1 MHWDS
6 HLSSETI
13 EKPMDEQE
21 ITTLDGLAAALDA
34 DEGQAQAPEADAADA
49 VEQDESTHEADAP
62 EGEEA
67 ATDDTGQAPAA
78 PADDVVVKWT
88 TSGGEAIEA
97 PLAELKSG
105 YLRQQDYTHKTQAL
119 AEERKQAE
127 TAVAQ
132 QFQQAQQLTRDQAK
146 LMQLREDLSA
156 YQKADW
162 NALYEQNPVEA
173 GRLQAQWRQ
182 TEAQARELAA
192 GLQSAAQ
199 QSSQA
204 QAQRLQQATQQAME
218 ALQREIPGFGAET
231 IKAARETAL
240 AHGFSEAELAG
251 ITDARTFKVLHEAA
265 QWRALQ
271 AKKPAVQNKVAAA
284 PPKATKPGSA
294 TQPSTRKEAAFKQM
308 QSRRDV
314 NSLAAFI
321 AASE

>member
-1 MHWDS
+1 
-6 HLSSETI
+6 
-13 EKPMDEQE
+13 MDEQE

-49 VEQDESTHEADAP
+49 VEQDESTHEADAL

-146 LMQLREDLSA
+146 LMQLQEDLSA

-162 NALYEQNPVEA
+162 NALYAQDPTEA

-182 TEAQARELAA
+182 AEAQARELA
-192 GLQSAAQ
+192 GGIQSASQ
-199 QSSQA
+199 QLQQT
-204 QAQRLQQATQQAME
+204 QAQRVQQATQEAMQ

-231 IKAARETAL
+231 VKAARETAL

>member
-1 MHWDS
+1 M
-6 HLSSETI
+6 EN
-13 EKPMDEQE
+13 EE

-34 DEGQAQAPEADAADA
+34 DDGQAQAPYAEVQQAA
-49 VEQDESTHEADAP
+49 EQGEGIHEADAP
-62 EGEEA
+62 REGEQA
-67 ATDDTGQAPAA
+67 AAGATGQAPEA

-132 QFQQAQQLTRDQAK
+132 QFQQAQQLTRDHAK
-146 LMQLREDLSA
+146 LMQLQEDLGA

-162 NALYEQNPVEA
+162 NALYAQDPTEA

-182 TEAQARELAA
+182 AEAQARELA
-192 GLQSAAQ
+192 GGIQSASQ
-199 QSSQA
+199 QLQQT
-204 QAQRLQQATQQAME
+204 QAQRVQQATQEAMQ

>member
-1 MHWDS
+1 M
-6 HLSSETI
+6 EN
-13 EKPMDEQE
+13 EE

-34 DEGQAQAPEADAADA
+34 DDGQAQAPGAEEQQAAG
-49 VEQDESTHEADAP
+49 QDEGIREADAP
-62 EGEEA
+62 REGEQA
-67 ATDDTGQAPAA
+67 AADATGQAPEA

-88 TSGGEAIEA
+88 TSGGDEIEA

-162 NALYEQNPVEA
+162 NALYAQDPTEA

-182 TEAQARELAA
+182 AEAQARELA
-192 GLQSAAQ
+192 GGIQSASQ
-199 QSSQA
+199 QLQQT
-204 QAQRLQQATQQAME
+204 QAQRVQQATQEAMQ

-231 IKAARETAL
+231 INAARETAL

>member
-1 MHWDS
+1 
-6 HLSSETI
+6 
-13 EKPMDEQE
+13 MDEQE

-49 VEQDESTHEADAP
+49 VEQDESAHEADAP
-62 EGEEA
+62 EGDEA
-67 ATDDTGQAPAA
+67 ATEDAGQATA

-88 TSGGEAIEA
+88 TSSGDAIEA

-127 TAVAQ
+127 AAVAQ
-132 QFQQAQQLTRDQAK
+132 QFQQAQQLTRDHAK
-146 LMQLREDLSA
+146 LLSLQEDLSA

-182 TEAQARELAA
+182 AEAQAREIAI
-192 GLQSAAQ
+192 GIQSASQ
-199 QSSQA
+199 QLQQT
-204 QAQRLQQATQQAME
+204 QAQRVQQATQEAMQ
-218 ALQREIPGFGAET
+218 ALQRDIPGFGQET
-231 IKAARETAL
+231 IKAAREVAL

-284 PPKATKPGSA
+284 PPKATKPGNA
-294 TQPSTRKEAAFKQM
+294 VQPSTRKEVAFKQM
-308 QSRRDV
+308 QSKRDV
-314 NSLAAFI
+314 NSLAAFL